1 MERRVSTP
9 DIAVIG
15 AGMTGLVCASRLADA
30 GFSVRVYDK
39 SRGVGGRIA
48 TRRAGTGLCF
58 DHGAPF
64 VDAESPEMAVLLD
77 RFATEGSAVMA
88 ASAVDREASAQGTQ
102 ARRTF
107 GLPGMSG
114 LLRPLAERVTLHR
127 ESEVSGVVRDDRGWR
142 LSFEDGR
149 APEGC
154 DILICAV
161 PAPQARVLLADV
173 TDVAERLAAVEFD
186 PCWTVMVGFAAAQAV
201 DLRALRGSG
210 ELFAHVYREND
221 KPGREDLPMAC
232 WVLHAAADWSIRHLE
247 LDRPEA
253 ADRLLQALRSASN
266 GSLPDPQFLAA
277 HRWRYAR
284 TRRALGSPYAS
295 NAEST
300 LFVGGDWCLGD
311 SVDHAFRSGT
321 AMAEAIVDRDAAHGL
336 R

>member
-1 MERRVSTP
+1 
-9 DIAVIG
+9 
-15 AGMTGLVCASRLADA
+15 
-30 GFSVRVYDK
+30 
-39 SRGVGGRIA
+39 
-48 TRRAGTGLCF
+48 
-58 DHGAPF
+58 
-64 VDAESPEMAVLLD
+64 
-77 RFATEGSAVMA
+77 
-88 ASAVDREASAQGTQ
+88 
-102 ARRTF
+102 
-107 GLPGMSG
+107 
-114 LLRPLAERVTLHR
+114 
-127 ESEVSGVVRDDRGWR
+127 
-142 LSFEDGR
+142 
-149 APEGC
+149 
-154 DILICAV
+154 
-161 PAPQARVLLADV
+161 
-173 TDVAERLAAVEFD
+173 
-186 PCWTVMVGFAAAQAV
+186 
-201 DLRALRGSG
+201 
-210 ELFAHVYREND
+210 
-221 KPGREDLPMAC
+221 MAC

>member
-9 DIAVIG
+9 DVAVIG

-48 TRRAGTGLCF
+48 TRRAGPELRF

-64 VDAESPEMAVLLD
+64 VDAGSPEMTALLE
-77 RFATEGSAVMA
+77 RLESEGSAVL
-88 ASAVDREASAQGTQ
+88 ASGAVDQEARLQGTE

-142 LSFEDGR
+142 LSFKDGR
-149 APEGC
+149 TPEGC

-161 PAPQARVLLADV
+161 PAPQARALLADV
-173 TDVAERLAAVEFD
+173 TDVAEHLAAVEFD
-186 PCWTVMVGFAAAQAV
+186 PCWTVMVGFATAQAV
-201 DLRALRGSG
+201 DLRAQRGLG

-221 KPGREDLPMAC
+221 KPGREDLPLAC
-232 WVLHAAADWSIRHLE
+232 WVLHASADWSIRHLE

-277 HRWRYAR
+277 HRWLYAR

-321 AMAEAIVDRDAAHGL
+321 AMAAAIADRDAARGL
-336 R
+336 L